1 MFVLSNLARQGAV
14 ARRDGLSS
22 LEVVTGNPDTRR
34 DFTDVRDVARAYR
47 LLAALPA
54 AAGTMEI
61 YNVCSG
67 RAVSTAEQVAVLAR
81 QLHPIAIRH
90 VVDPTRV
97 RASEVMEL
105 RGDHAKL
112 TAATEWRPRIPFE
125 QTMADT
131 IEWWERE
138 LAVT

>member
-1 MFVLSNLARQGAV
+1 MAK
-14 ARRDGLSS
+14 RDGASS
-22 LEVVTGNPDTRR
+22 LEVVTGNPETRR

-47 LLAALPA
+47 LLAGLPA

-67 RAVSTAEQVAVLAR
+67 RSISTAEQVAVLAG
-81 QLHPIAIRH
+81 QLHPIATRH
-90 VVDPTRV
+90 VVDLTRV
-97 RASEVMEL
+97 RAVEVTEL

-112 TAATEWRPRIPFE
+112 TAATEWRPLIPFE

-138 LAVT
+138 LARI